1 MDSRRRPS
9 SRCLFFFTLV
19 FLQLF
24 SLPLSS
30 GTSGFLSTTVRV
42 QEVIDGD
49 TVILTD
55 GEHLRYIGID
65 APEIRRKIK
74 GRWLYRPEPLAEEA
88 KSRNE
93 RLVMGKALTIEFD
106 QERKDRY
113 GRLLAY
119 VYVNDLFINA
129 ELIREGYA
137 RLLILPPNV
146 RHADLFLRLEREAMR
161 ERKGIWNMK
170 GRG

>member
-9 SRCLFFFTLV
+9 PSSLFFFTLV
-19 FLQLF
+19 FFQLF
-24 SLPLSS
+24 SYQLSS
-30 GTSGFLSTTVRV
+30 GTSRFLSTTVRV

-65 APEIRRKIK
+65 APEIRRKIN
-74 GRWLYRPEPLAEEA
+74 GRWVYLPEPLAEEA
-88 KSRNE
+88 RIHNE
-93 RLVMGKALTIEFD
+93 QMVMGKALTLEFD
-106 QERKDRY
+106 RERKDQY

-119 VYVNDLFINA
+119 VYVNDQFINA

-137 RLLILPPNV
+137 RLLVYPPNT

-161 ERKGIWNMK
+161 EHRGIWNVK

>member
-1 MDSRRRPS
+1 RPS
-9 SRCLFFFTLV
+9 PPCLFIFTLV
-19 FLQLF
+19 IFQLF
-24 SLPLSS
+24 SYQLSS
-30 GTSGFLSTTVRV
+30 GTPRFLSTTVRV

-65 APEIRRKIK
+65 APEIRRKVN
-74 GRWLYRPEPLAEEA
+74 GRWIYLPEPLAEEA
-88 KSRNE
+88 KVHNE
-93 RLVMGKALTIEFD
+93 RLVIGKTLTLEFD
-106 QERKDRY
+106 RERKDRY

-137 RLLILPPNV
+137 RLLVYPPNT

-161 ERKGIWNMK
+161 EHRGIWNVK
-170 GRG
+170 GTG